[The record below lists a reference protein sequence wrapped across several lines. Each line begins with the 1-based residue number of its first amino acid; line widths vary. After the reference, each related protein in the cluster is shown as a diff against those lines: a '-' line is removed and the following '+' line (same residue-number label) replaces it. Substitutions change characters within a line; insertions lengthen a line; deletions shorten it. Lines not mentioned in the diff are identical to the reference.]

1 VTCLKYHMDK
11 MARDHAPMNLFRQ
24 APTIYF
30 QPEAT
35 GNGLKVLKSR
45 EKKVITLDIG
55 PFCAKETV
63 LYDASGRVY
72 TSEQLRALTPFRCT
86 HGYDVLV
93 YVGRALFIEHRC
105 ERQIVE
111 DLAGKNVKIS
121 LRQVGYLGGK
131 FIAYLAMAHHQS
143 RERLKQAMI
152 SRGGYI
158 LHLDGTCEGDSPH
171 LFTGM
176 DGIAKIVLDNIKLPS
191 EKSDSLIPF
200 LRRINREYG
209 DPIALVHDMGKG
221 ILAAVAAV
229 FKDVPDFICHFHFLR
244 DIGKDLFE
252 AEYATIR
259 NRLRK
264 HKIRPLL
271 GRKLKELRKTID
283 NDPEAVGVL
292 ATRIDGG
299 CAEASIMEK
308 MPDLAACAMVHWAL
322 DTSVLDGYGFPF
334 DCQHLIFYQRIKTL
348 RDMVNAGQIK
358 NKTLS
363 RLWGPLTRVVEDP
376 TLKKAATQMDKKV
389 QTFKKLREALAIA
402 IPQGKQ
408 GLNDDGRE
416 TDMKSIEEKVKR
428 FRDEILPDKDY
439 DGMVG
444 QIDKYWE
451 KLFADAI
458 TVNTPE
464 GRIAIQPQRTN
475 NIMERFFRDLK
486 RGGRRRSGTISMNKT
501 LKFLLADTPL
511 VKNLDHPEYMEIL
524 LDDCV
529 TLEERF
535 AKIDSH
541 AVVERLRAERKSRK
555 QAANGMRKIIQRPDL
570 PERLTQLLAG
580 KQY

>member
-1 VTCLKYHMDK
+1 
-11 MARDHAPMNLFRQ
+11 
-24 APTIYF
+24 
-30 QPEAT
+30 
-35 GNGLKVLKSR
+35 
-45 EKKVITLDIG
+45 
-55 PFCAKETV
+55 
-63 LYDASGRVY
+63 
-72 TSEQLRALTPFRCT
+72 
-86 HGYDVLV
+86 
-93 YVGRALFIEHRC
+93 
-105 ERQIVE
+105 
-111 DLAGKNVKIS
+111 
-121 LRQVGYLGGK
+121 
-131 FIAYLAMAHHQS
+131 
-143 RERLKQAMI
+143 
-152 SRGGYI
+152 
-158 LHLDGTCEGDSPH
+158 
-171 LFTGM
+171 M
-176 DGIAKIVLDNIKLPS
+176 DGLAKIVLGNIKLPS
-191 EKSDSLIPF
+191 EKSDLLIPF
-200 LRRINREYG
+200 LRRIKREYG

-271 GRKLKELRKTID
+271 GSKLKELRKAID
-283 NDPEAVGVL
+283 NDPEAVRVL
-292 ATRIDGG
+292 ANRIDGG
-299 CAEASIMEK
+299 CADPSIMEK
-308 MPDLAACAMVHWAL
+308 MPVLAAYAMIHWTL

-334 DCQHLIFYQRIKTL
+334 DCPHLIFYQRVKTL
-348 RDMVNAGQIK
+348 RDMVNAGRIE

-363 RLWGPLTRVVEDP
+363 GLWGPLTRVLEDP
-376 TLKKAATQMDKKV
+376 TLKKAATQMDNKV

-416 TDMKSIEEKVKR
+416 EDMKNIEEKVKR

-486 RGGRRRSGTISMNKT
+486 RGGRRRSGTISLNKT

-511 VKNLDHPEYMEIL
+511 VKNLDHPEYMDLL
-524 LDDCV
+524 LDGCG

-541 AVVERLRAERKSRK
+541 AVVERLRAERKSR
-555 QAANGMRKIIQRPDL
+555 QQVANGMRKIIQRPDL
-570 PERLTQLLAG
+570 PERLTQILAG
-580 KQY
+580 QQY